1 MGISLRNIV
10 LAGAVAW
17 AVAAVMCG
25 TRDARRR
32 RHCEVLLEDGLEGTY
47 PASDPV
53 STQDFSIPVN
63 RQAGAA

>member
-1 MGISLRNIV
+1 MGIRLSNI
-10 LAGAVAW
+10 LLLGAVAW
-17 AVAAVMCG
+17 AVSAVVCG
-25 TRDARRR
+25 TRNAQRR
-32 RHCEVLLEDGLEGTY
+32 RHCEGLLEDGLEGTY

>member
-1 MGISLRNIV
+1 MGIRLRNIV
-10 LAGAVAW
+10 LLGAVAW
-17 AVAAVMCG
+17 VVGAVLRG
-25 TRDARRR
+25 TRHARHH
-32 RHCEVLLEDGLEGTY
+32 RHREGLLENGLEGTY